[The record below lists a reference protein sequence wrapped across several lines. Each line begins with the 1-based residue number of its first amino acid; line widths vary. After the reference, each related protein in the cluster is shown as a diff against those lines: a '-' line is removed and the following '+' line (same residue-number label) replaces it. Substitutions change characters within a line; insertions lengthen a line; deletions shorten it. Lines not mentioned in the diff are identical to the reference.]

1 MTARRKAGESDDD
14 DPVLKQSRPSR
25 KESALLEAVLSNT
38 GVLVAV
44 LKFVPLAEAGRALL
58 MVGNRLDGPR
68 RADALKFSVLTS
80 NPSRVL
86 DLRSEWCDDAAA
98 MLLACQADGMLLE
111 RATEEIRDSF
121 DVVNAAVSSTSNEVL
136 CFASDRLRANH
147 DIVKAAV
154 TTYGDNLRYAATKF
168 KNDKTL
174 ALIAVSRE
182 DFGNCLAFVSER
194 LQNDR
199 DVVLAAVKHPYND
212 DEDGSNPLRHAS
224 PELRADREIV
234 LAAVAHSTG
243 ALEVAS
249 ATLRGDHEV
258 VERAVIEDF
267 DALRWA
273 SDELRADPEFLLKM
287 MKARIANDP
296 TSSRWEDCDA
306 FECISESLL
315 ADASFM
321 RSAVAIMGGGALVY
335 ASEEL
340 LSDKALALFG
350 LASSERGK
358 CGGGRP
364 LLCHFSDD
372 LRDELAIVTLAI
384 WQNPRNF
391 AYASARHRNNPSL
404 FQEALKSFTEIRGQS
419 FVDFSSFGPGNN
431 FFLTAAGG
439 AITDSAVHVRSAI
452 ELLGCR
458 ELQAASARVRR
469 DKGICMRVAELDGC
483 LGLGTCDPTRRD
495 DEDVVKTAVRKA
507 RTGLQY
513 VSARLRGRSDI
524 AELAIDSAVA
534 AGENW
539 CRTVLPHLDAPMRS
553 LLKRVHQLTAGDFR
567 ELASMA

>member
-86 DLRSEWCDDAAA
+86 DLRSEWCEDAAA

-111 RATEEIRDSF
+111 RATKEIRDSF

-136 CFASDRLRANH
+136 RFASDRLRANH
-147 DIVKAAV
+147 DIAKAAV

-199 DVVLAAVKHPYND
+199 DVVLAAVKQPYYD
-212 DEDGSNPLRHAS
+212 DEDETDPLRHAS

-258 VERAVIEDF
+258 AERAVIDDF
-267 DALRWA
+267 HALRWA
-273 SDELRADPEFLLKM
+273 SDELRADPEFLLNM
-287 MKARIANDP
+287 MKARIANGP
-296 TSSRWEDCDA
+296 KSSRWEDCDA

-321 RSAVAIMGGGALVY
+321 RSAVAIMGGGALEY
-335 ASEEL
+335 APEEL

-350 LASSERGK
+350 LASSERGYFEAK
-358 CGGGRP
+358 V
-364 LLCHFSDD
+364 LLYHFSDD
-372 LRDELAIVTLAI
+372 LRL
-384 WQNPRNF
+384 
-391 AYASARHRNNPSL
+391 PSSL
-404 FQEALKSFTEIRGQS
+404 WRFDKIHEILPTPAQGTGTTPPCS
-419 FVDFSSFGPGNN
+419 
-431 FFLTAAGG
+431 
-439 AITDSAVHVRSAI
+439 
-452 ELLGCR
+452 
-458 ELQAASARVRR
+458 RR
-469 DKGICMRVAELDGC
+469 R
-483 LGLGTCDPTRRD
+483 
-495 DEDVVKTAVRKA
+495 
-507 RTGLQY
+507 
-513 VSARLRGRSDI
+513 
-524 AELAIDSAVA
+524 
-534 AGENW
+534 
-539 CRTVLPHLDAPMRS
+539 
-553 LLKRVHQLTAGDFR
+553 
-567 ELASMA
+567 